1 MNPVHED
8 IVNNYATKGRCMT
21 EKQLMTLLS
30 LVAEYDF
37 KLPDMTGWSVRKAS
51 QVIDLTLN
59 YIKYKGLKKRKKPY
73 NVDTLLKRFISKHP
87 ELYDTIVLNNR

>member
-8 IVNNYATKGRCMT
+8 ICSNYATKGKVMT

-51 QVIDLTLN
+51 QVIDLTLSVSDIADRGRAA
-59 YIKYKGLKKRKKPY
+59 YAIATRGISTRIS
-73 NVDTLLKRFISKHP
+73 DSDFI
-87 ELYDTIVLNNR
+87 RRR

>member
-8 IVNNYATKGRCMT
+8 IIKNYATKGKIMI

-51 QVIDLTLN
+51 QVIDLTLR
-59 YIKYKGLKKRKKPY
+59 YIKYKGLKKRRRPY
-73 NVDTLLKRFISKHP
+73 DVGKLLKRFISKYP
-87 ELYDTIVLNNR
+87 ELYDAIILGDR